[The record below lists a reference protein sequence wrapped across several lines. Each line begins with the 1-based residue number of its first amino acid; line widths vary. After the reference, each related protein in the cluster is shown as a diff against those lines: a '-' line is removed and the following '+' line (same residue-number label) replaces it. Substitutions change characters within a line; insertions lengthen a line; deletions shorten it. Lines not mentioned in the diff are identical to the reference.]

1 MHTKQIEYILE
12 LAETLNFNKAAENLY
27 ISQPTMTYQIRSA
40 EEELGFKIFERSGK
54 GATLTPAG
62 AQFIISLRSINN
74 DLKTAIWQGQNF
86 SAKYTEN
93 IRIAMPVRSTIHFL
107 PKAIQEMM
115 SVDSTITITPTFD
128 LHNAKNSFLEH
139 NQDIL
144 FSIEVEMQRIPDI
157 KEHHLFDSHIYL
169 VCRND
174 DPLAKKSLI
183 TADDLRGQTLMV
195 GGPSP
200 APLRQVQQRII
211 NTINCDYFNSSD
223 HDTSLTNVAAGRA
236 VVLSPGFLNDHT
248 GEFTWIP
255 FDCTE
260 VIPCALFTHTSD
272 TRWSIQQFVELIKK
286 SYPEDFP
293 V

>member
-12 LAETLNFNKAAENLY
+12 LAETLNFNKAAKNLY

-183 TADDLRGQTLMV
+183 TVDDLRGQTLMV

>member
-144 FSIEVEMQRIPDI
+144 FSIEVEMQRMPDI

-183 TADDLRGQTLMV
+183 TADDLRAQTLMV